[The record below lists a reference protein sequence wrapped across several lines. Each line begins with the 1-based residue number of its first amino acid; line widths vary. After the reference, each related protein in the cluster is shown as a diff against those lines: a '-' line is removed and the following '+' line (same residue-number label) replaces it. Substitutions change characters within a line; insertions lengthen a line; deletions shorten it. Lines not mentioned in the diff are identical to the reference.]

1 MVQTRTRRPR
11 GSQALDREAE
21 LLGGDRGAL
30 ADTPARKRD
39 GARVRRGRLA
49 ALALARGDVLPHGR
63 GGRDRNDAGR
73 PRDIAANRGALGEI
87 AGASQPRCSARSVDG
102 GARGAGRGDHA
113 EAVLAE
119 RRTLDDQVE
128 RRADLLSEPR
138 EHAFV
143 KVRRPAD
150 GSADLLQLSLHRPA
164 LCRAMAAVVWRAMPQ
179 AFRHR
184 LRVRFNE
191 CDPQG
196 VVFYA
201 NYLMYVDVAM
211 TELWREAAGGYDAM
225 VASGTDVMV
234 AEAQLRYRESARF
247 DDELDVLIRVT
258 RLGTTSVVFGFA
270 LERAADGALLV
281 EGELRQVF
289 VDGSTYEKRDIPERI
304 REGLEGYRVE
314 EPEQVGR

>member
-1 MVQTRTRRPR
+1 
-11 GSQALDREAE
+11 
-21 LLGGDRGAL
+21 
-30 ADTPARKRD
+30 
-39 GARVRRGRLA
+39 
-49 ALALARGDVLPHGR
+49 
-63 GGRDRNDAGR
+63 
-73 PRDIAANRGALGEI
+73 
-87 AGASQPRCSARSVDG
+87 
-102 GARGAGRGDHA
+102 
-113 EAVLAE
+113 
-119 RRTLDDQVE
+119 
-128 RRADLLSEPR
+128 
-138 EHAFV
+138 
-143 KVRRPAD
+143 
-150 GSADLLQLSLHRPA
+150 
-164 LCRAMAAVVWRAMPQ
+164 MAAVVWRAMPQ